1 MRCFWLSLIVGTRAR
16 RLVFRAAT
24 LIPVLQALELFEV
37 GLLNVLHCGIE
48 MGASELVVYG
58 Q

>member
-1 MRCFWLSLIVGTRAR
+1 MLLALPVDRQRELNA
-16 RLVFRAAT
+16 LVNRAAT